1 MNNKRGSLIFI
12 AMVVALAL
20 VAGVLAVSAQD
31 DSPQPYLGI
40 TFRPADEGAQVVRV
54 LPDSPAAAAGL
65 ERGDLIT
72 AVNGEAVDATTLAET
87 VSTFSVGD
95 EITLDVLRDDEPL
108 ELAVTLAE
116 QPVRATIRIQ
126 PQTMMRQQAF
136 LGVTLEA
143 ADGGVSIVSVSDGSP
158 AAEAGLQ
165 AGDLITAVNGET
177 VNTPAQLTAAIR
189 SQEPGAAV
197 TLSITRDGE
206 AQEVEVTLGSMLGR
220 MSAMLGDI
228 IVYDGLNWR
237 IISLSADSALAAAGL
252 QAGDAVT
259 AVDGESYAPAA
270 LADYL
275 SGLDEGATV
284 TLTVERDGETLEVTV
299 NAADLDRLS
308 GFGLERRFRFE
319 DGFRGPRGERIPR
332 FEFRGPRG
340 QFSIVPGGVRLGV
353 QYQDL
358 NEEIAA
364 EHDLEVAEGALITAV
379 LPDSPAAEAGLQVD
393 DVVVAVEGDA
403 VDARRTLRERL
414 LAYDPGE
421 TITLEILRAGEPLSI
436 DVTLAEVNLREMLEG
451 LDLPFDFD
459 GEFPRFFFGP
469 HGGIQ
474 IEPVQP
480 SASSANL

>member
-1 MNNKRGSLIFI
+1 MNNKRGSLILI

-20 VAGVLAVSAQD
+20 VAGVLTASAQD
-31 DSPQPYLGI
+31 DAPQPYLGI

-126 PQTMMRQQAF
+126 PQTMMRQRAF

-143 ADGGVSIVSVSDGSP
+143 TDGGVSIVSVSDGSP
-158 AAEAGLQ
+158 AAEAGLR

-177 VNTPAQLTAAIR
+177 VNTPAELTAAIR
-189 SQEPGAAV
+189 SQEPGAV
-197 TLSITRDGE
+197 VILSITRDGE
-206 AQEVEVTLGSMLGR
+206 VQEVEVTLGSMLGR

-237 IISLSADSALAAAGL
+237 IVSLSTDSALAAAGL

-275 SGLDEGATV
+275 TGLDEGATV
-284 TLTVERDGETLEVTV
+284 TLTVERDGEALEVTV
-299 NAADLDRLS
+299 MLLIWLGYPGLALDTVFVLKMAFAAH
-308 GFGLERRFRFE
+308 
-319 DGFRGPRGERIPR
+319 
-332 FEFRGPRG
+332 
-340 QFSIVPGGVRLGV
+340 
-353 QYQDL
+353 
-358 NEEIAA
+358 AA
-364 EHDLEVAEGALITAV
+364 SVSRASSFAARAGSSA
-379 LPDSPAAEAGLQVD
+379 SCPAACGWACSI
-393 DVVVAVEGDA
+393 
-403 VDARRTLRERL
+403 RT
-414 LAYDPGE
+414 
-421 TITLEILRAGEPLSI
+421 
-436 DVTLAEVNLREMLEG
+436 
-451 LDLPFDFD
+451 
-459 GEFPRFFFGP
+459 
-469 HGGIQ
+469 
-474 IEPVQP
+474 
-480 SASSANL
+480 